1 MCSSDLEIYNANQPD
16 EVESVFVGTPVIV
29 TLTDYT
35 TQGIKVIRDTG
46 TKKWNDGTG
55 GGLTAT
61 HWQVY
66 ISPVQTDASVT
77 PSLSSFV
84 RLGAP
89 IAIDGTAA
97 QSFTFGGTGNYAS
110 TNIQNLR
117 SARSTQVWGGAGTV
131 DAFTSASN
139 CAMTTLTTLGAAIAS
154 AVATNIQVA
163 SSASLSSGMVVRIE
177 EEQFLISGIPDGTHF
192 DCVGGR
198 GYNNTTATTHVINS
212 TVYAANADDGN
223 VATATRQAEY
233 SLYLSQPITST
244 GQTDIRV
251 TDRSL
256 CYVNQLLAIPFA
268 SGTSTEEMLVTA
280 VTGSFADSI
289 TVTRGYNGTS
299 ATTFA
304 AAAQIYPFGPSRDV
318 GFETIQ
324 YSFTAPASTI
334 IGIGVTITGTQ
345 TISNPSGLGTMA
357 PMPLYVSIVKNGG
370 TASTERVVPFNV
382 LGTKDTLTVGGQSDI
397 WGFGSISSTDIADSG
412 TPASGFRVRIRWKR
426 TDSQGTIVNGAAF
439 SGAPAGASASL
450 SIDAVRVTL
459 YAQPLALVTGADYPT
474 ITLQTDAGYTLVQS
488 ANGKGPVSST
498 GDLYDGALVQN
509 DVTRKNRV
517 WWSLPDAIEYVP
529 SLYYVDFPT
538 DAVTA
543 IRRVGSACLIGMRG
557 RIMRFNYLPSTVD
570 PTFSRGRPWDILAS
584 DHGMVSPQATCM
596 VEWPGKGT
604 VLLYVSYDGI
614 HLTDGVSTELLT
626 DALDWGSLVSLS
638 TPATDGSFQ
647 QPSYLSN
654 AVLVAY
660 PKQKWVVMYYTPAG
674 GTTNKIGRAHV

>member
-1 MCSSDLEIYNANQPD
+1 MEFLNEPLDKGLVTASDPRLLTPGQLQVADDVCYLVGGPGLRRARGRTSFGVVAAGNPVKGLAYLPFNSGGGDVLLAYGQTKLKAAPYSGSTGLFADLVTGLTNAGTERMDVVPIGTKYWWCNGIDANRLIYYSGSTLSSRAVGMIGVGDGFQAQTVAGTWPASPWGNGTYYFLLTEIYNANQPD

-212 TVYAANADDGN
+212 TV
-223 VATATRQAEY
+223 
-233 SLYLSQPITST
+233 
-244 GQTDIRV
+244 
-251 TDRSL
+251 
-256 CYVNQLLAIPFA
+256 
-268 SGTSTEEMLVTA
+268 
-280 VTGSFADSI
+280 
-289 TVTRGYNGTS
+289 
-299 ATTFA
+299 
-304 AAAQIYPFGPSRDV
+304 
-318 GFETIQ
+318 
-324 YSFTAPASTI
+324 
-334 IGIGVTITGTQ
+334 
-345 TISNPSGLGTMA
+345 
-357 PMPLYVSIVKNGG
+357 
-370 TASTERVVPFNV
+370 
-382 LGTKDTLTVGGQSDI
+382 
-397 WGFGSISSTDIADSG
+397 
-412 TPASGFRVRIRWKR
+412 
-426 TDSQGTIVNGAAF
+426 
-439 SGAPAGASASL
+439 
-450 SIDAVRVTL
+450 
-459 YAQPLALVTGADYPT
+459 
-474 ITLQTDAGYTLVQS
+474 
-488 ANGKGPVSST
+488 
-498 GDLYDGALVQN
+498 
-509 DVTRKNRV
+509 
-517 WWSLPDAIEYVP
+517 
-529 SLYYVDFPT
+529 
-538 DAVTA
+538 
-543 IRRVGSACLIGMRG
+543 
-557 RIMRFNYLPSTVD
+557 
-570 PTFSRGRPWDILAS
+570 
-584 DHGMVSPQATCM
+584 
-596 VEWPGKGT
+596 
-604 VLLYVSYDGI
+604 
-614 HLTDGVSTELLT
+614 
-626 DALDWGSLVSLS
+626 
-638 TPATDGSFQ
+638 
-647 QPSYLSN
+647 
-654 AVLVAY
+654 
-660 PKQKWVVMYYTPAG
+660 
-674 GTTNKIGRAHV
+674 